1 MSESTESDQPADK
14 SESTSEHDALE
25 KALGEDLDLRQ
36 FIEEAKQATP
46 GEDTESIPKLTEVLP
61 LPAKSPTPS
70 DGLNDEQ
77 WRKLSLDVERSVLQR
92 MLRRTDGF
100 VEGPLAEQFE
110 EMIDRGTERL
120 MAEIKS
126 TLRQAVRESV
136 SRAIAEELSRIRSD
150 RRQ

>member
-1 MSESTESDQPADK
+1 MSESTQPDQPSNDPD
-14 SESTSEHDALE
+14 EDALE

-36 FIEEAKQATP
+36 FIEDARQATP
-46 GEDTESIPKLTEVLP
+46 GEDPESIPKLTEVLP
-61 LPAKSPTPS
+61 LPNKTPAAS
-70 DGLNDEQ
+70 NGMNDEQ
-77 WRKLSLDVERSVLQR
+77 WHKMALEMERNVLQR

-136 SRAIAEELSRIRSD
+136 SRAIAEELSRLRSD
-150 RRQ
+150 RRK